1 MSQITLHREIKRKIT
16 EISSTKTFNE
26 LIDSTILS
34 SEEKAIIDDIYI
46 KKLTLFAIAEKLEY
60 GAIDVKT
67 KFMTYDE
74 MDCFF
79 MGMMVMKENRINF

>member
-1 MSQITLHREIKRKIT
+1 MKKSKQQEKFEGLIKFLRLFTKNENFIIQKSDGRLGTKI
-16 EISSTKTFNE
+16 
-26 LIDSTILS
+26 
-34 SEEKAIIDDIYI
+34 
-46 KKLTLFAIAEKLEY
+46 AIAEKLEY